1 MLGSRR
7 GKSPCEENHPTLAQV
22 RIGVAQGAQP
32 TVTSIMRTTYPHAL
46 TQALRAFGFDRKETQ
61 VYLAG
66 LELGPSTVLALSRR
80 TRLARTTLYPIL
92 EDLRQHGYFR
102 LVKQRR
108 GSMYTAEAPA
118 LLERKFRERA
128 QQLAGALPQ
137 LTALRGTV
145 HEGAGVTLY
154 EGSEGFRQL
163 WQRIFHS
170 GVKEYRIMTSG
181 VGLLE
186 FVKEPYLV
194 ERIIAERIRRGI
206 RSRQL
211 IVDSIAARKIIAKDA
226 GEFRESRL
234 LPRGAVLPATVLI
247 FGEEV
252 AFITT
257 RRENTMILVA
267 SGDAAVSFQTLFG
280 LLWEHATPA

>member
-1 MLGSRR
+1 MKRMQY
-7 GKSPCEENHPTLAQV
+7 PNHLV
-22 RIGVAQGAQP
+22 N
-32 TVTSIMRTTYPHAL
+32 
-46 TQALRAFGFDRKETQ
+46 ALRAFGLDEKEAR

-66 LELGPSTVLALSRR
+66 LELGPTTVLELARR

-92 EDLRQHGYFR
+92 ENLRQRGYFR
-102 LVKQRR
+102 LGKTKR
-108 GSMYTAEAPA
+108 GSVYAAEPPSSLDRQLQERTA
-118 LLERKFRERA
+118 KFTA
-128 QQLAGALPQ
+128 ALPQ

-163 WQRIFHS
+163 WQKIFRS
-170 GVKEYRIMTSG
+170 GVKEYRILTSG

-194 ERIIAERIRRGI
+194 DRIIAERIHREI
-206 RSRQL
+206 RSKQL
-211 IVDSIAARKIIAKDA
+211 IVDSIAARKIVATDI
-226 GEFRESRL
+226 EQLRESRL
-234 LPRGAVLPATVLI
+234 LPRGTTLPATILI

-257 RRENTMILVA
+257 RRENTMILIA
-267 SGDAAVSFQTLFG
+267 SGETAITLRTLFD
-280 LLWEHATPA
+280 LLWACATLVS